1 MEEQK
6 SELIDVK
13 GILKSY
19 LRKWYWFVISVVCCL
34 IIGFMFIKTM
44 RPQYEVKANI
54 ILTEND
60 ALSSVMSAGGLSG
73 VSALLGGNA
82 SAEDEVEILTSHSV
96 LKNVVRTLGLN
107 IRHFNDGGLFM
118 TTLIYP
124 EFPIDVVPAP
134 EIAMDTLRTSL
145 TFFVN
150 VEKSGNA
157 NIKVDAKNQTI
168 YKVSNVNLPTVVELP
183 YGNFTVEPTEYFIK
197 GHKYDNKITV
207 SNYDN
212 AAEDLREEL
221 NIALVTKRSQIISM
235 QMVTD
240 NTVYASDV
248 LNTLIEKYNERG
260 LQDHLTK
267 TAVTADFLK
276 DRLVMMRQELDS
288 TETSL
293 AKYKT
298 NEGITQLEK
307 DGEVIYKRMIDAE
320 QALAEQQVE
329 TQLAKVTLNLVKK
342 SATDN
347 SLIPQQTTDPLLASQ
362 IEAYNSAV
370 LSKLRME
377 QSAKADNP
385 SMIRVDE
392 QIKTLR
398 ANLIATLETAVN
410 RSEQMTA
417 EYRRVFNEASKSVN
431 TLPTQE
437 LGYRAKMRD
446 QTIQEEIYLFLLQ
459 KQEEVAIMMSN
470 TMPKG
475 AIVDE
480 AYSLNEDK
488 SASKKMILVFFFIV
502 GLGVPPL
509 FIALKNLISK
519 VKK

>member
-1 MEEQK
+1 MEEQN
-6 SELIDVK
+6 SELINVK
-13 GILKSY
+13 GILKTY
-19 LRKWYWFVISVVCCL
+19 LHKWYWFALSIVCCL
-34 IIGFMFIKTM
+34 IAGYLFTKTM

-145 TFFVN
+145 TFLVQ

-157 NIKVDAKNQTI
+157 NIKVEAKNETI
-168 YKVSNVNLPTVVELP
+168 YKASNVTLPSVVELP
-183 YGNFTVEPTEYFIK
+183 YGNFTVEPTEFFIK

-207 SNYDN
+207 TNYDN
-212 AAEDLREEL
+212 AAEDLRDEL

-235 QMVTD
+235 QMITD
-240 NTVYASDV
+240 NTIYASDV

-298 NEGITQLEK
+298 HEGITQLEK

-329 TQLAKVTLNLVKK
+329 TQLAKVTLNLVQK

-377 QSAKADNP
+377 QSAKPDNP

-398 ANLIATLETAVN
+398 ANLIATLETAVKK
-410 RSEQMTA
+410 SEQITA

-502 GLGVPPL
+502 GVCIPPVC
-509 FIALKNLISK
+509 FALKNLISK